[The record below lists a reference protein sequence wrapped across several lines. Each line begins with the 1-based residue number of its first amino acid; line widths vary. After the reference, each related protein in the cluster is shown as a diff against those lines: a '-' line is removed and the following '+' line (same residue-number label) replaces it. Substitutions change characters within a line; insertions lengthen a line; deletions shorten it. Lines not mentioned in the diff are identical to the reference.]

1 MHLHSI
7 IADVGSVSYDKFS
20 QAVVKVSP
28 SNFQTISS
36 SMYMHLCPYL
46 IIYVSLSLTLCQLDS
61 IYQSTPLQGHRLIR
75 MCILQLICL
84 SLAAY
89 KRNCR
94 RRV

>member
-7 IADVGSVSYDKFS
+7 IADFGSVSYDKLS
-20 QAVVKVSP
+20 QAVVEVSP
-28 SNFQTISS
+28 SNFRIISS
-36 SMYMHLCPYL
+36 SMHLCPYL

-61 IYQSTPLQGHRLIR
+61 IYPSTPLPGHRLIR

-89 KRNCR
+89 KCR
-94 RRV
+94 V